1 LFRRR
6 RGFVEGVSHAERVQG
21 LGVETILSARTRRA
35 TPALAHL
42 GRLNEARS
50 AAKAGLTLNPTY
62 AVSRDRTVWTSV
74 SDHPT
79 FLAQLELCIEGM
91 RKAGAPE

>member
-1 LFRRR
+1 MHF
-6 RGFVEGVSHAERVQG
+6 S
-21 LGVETILSARTRRA
+21 TWPPPSRTW
-35 TPALAHL
+35 

-50 AAKAGLTLNPTY
+50 AVKAGLTLNPTY
-62 AVSRDRTVWTSV
+62 AVSRDRAVWTSV
-74 SDHPT
+74 SDHPM